1 MKSIGVWYKVV
12 GEDIPQL
19 EIHINLWNIKNNKKG
34 IVPFIDLGVSI
45 PDFRKIETLDILLP
59 FSVEKDEINDLY
71 EFVKNPDI
79 ARLIFNE
86 IECET
91 SSKDR
96 YAVIRSDNFNDPKLL
111 ISIKCGEEFESYIKY
126 KNIEEMTILSV
137 DFEELKK
144 DDKFIEFDELYFRFR
159 INSASIKKSLF
170 CPVQKKNWFLESGF
184 TETQIIDIK
193 INQERNLPH
202 SICKDYRLKKYHFAD
217 LKKIHLLIM
226 TDSSD
231 EVGTFG
237 NGICECRKLEEHD
250 WDHYLENKYDVTNI
264 LAYHWKEKCRDQKSI
279 GSFSRLIRISTAST
293 NMKVIFTYVVVVILL
308 GALGSGV
315 MELFKFVFFD

>member
-12 GEDIPQL
+12 GENIPQL

-71 EFVKNPDI
+71 EFVKKPDI

-111 ISIKCGEEFESYIKY
+111 ISIKCGEEFESYIRY
-126 KNIEEMTILSV
+126 KNIEKMTILSV

-144 DDKFIEFDELYFRFR
+144 LANRNKWLKTVEE
-159 INSASIKKSLF
+159 
-170 CPVQKKNWFLESGF
+170 CHV
-184 TETQIIDIK
+184 
-193 INQERNLPH
+193 NLP
-202 SICKDYRLKKYHFAD
+202 SK
-217 LKKIHLLIM
+217 M
-226 TDSSD
+226 
-231 EVGTFG
+231 
-237 NGICECRKLEEHD
+237 
-250 WDHYLENKYDVTNI
+250 I
-264 LAYHWKEKCRDQKSI
+264 LARYFYVITEMRVSSI
-279 GSFSRLIRISTAST
+279 TG
-293 NMKVIFTYVVVVILL
+293 
-308 GALGSGV
+308 
-315 MELFKFVFFD
+315 